1 MATPQFTRFAEHVA
15 SYGLDIQCAMD
26 GDDDAEIVIVSEY
39 PGEQEVAYNKPFM
52 GAAGKHLWNALR
64 RFNILRTQ
72 CYVTNV
78 IKRRVTTNTPV
89 NQVEFTLWKEA
100 LEYELSH
107 LHNCK
112 LIIALGN
119 SAIAALLGTEG
130 VSTLRGSVYSYGD
143 IPVLVANNPAMILRD
158 PSQEIIFLMDM
169 HKANRVLQGDFHV
182 PKITEILYPSFS
194 DALDYLERC
203 HQHKTISVDIEV
215 IGMETACIGIAYKE
229 DEAMCIAFRDK
240 GTNVYTPEEEFLILR
255 KFLEV
260 TDDKSVEVIT
270 QNGNFDSYFMGYKD
284 HAQFRISFDTL
295 LAHHTLYPSLPHNL
309 GFLTSQ
315 YTDHPYYKDEKD
327 VFKEGGDIEGFWRYN
342 CKDAAITLAIANKL
356 REELR
361 QQNLLDFFTSHVM
374 RLQPHLV
381 TSTVTGI
388 KTDLTAKQRLHQELS
403 KDVTALYDKF
413 QAAVAV
419 ATGDHELIINPN
431 SPKQLKELFY
441 QKLGCSSPSKSTA
454 EPVRENW
461 LKDPRVSENVKNVI
475 IALNNYAREHK
486 FFSTYVETKIDPD
499 GRFRAE
505 YKQYGT
511 TSAPGRLSS
520 GQTLWGSGGNA
531 QNQPRRAREMY
542 LADDNCVFWYFDLAQ
557 AEARY
562 VGWDAWIEKWVED
575 FEKARLDGEFDAHRS
590 LASTMFNV
598 PYDEVPKKDEINGEF
613 TIRYIAKR
621 CRHGLN
627 YRMQI
632 ARLAQTTGLSLG
644 NAAKNYYAYHRVNPE
659 LKVWWEK
666 LEREARTKKQLFN
679 SLGRRLQFLNRLDDE
694 EALKSV
700 VAFRPQSTIG
710 DKVSQVWYETEEDP
724 RWDMR
729 YGRVVANVH
738 DALWGVAT
746 PGFAHKALSIAKA
759 YAEKPIMVTSIVTG
773 KTNPM
778 IIPADLKISDPEKEI
793 RNMENMVSIKLEA
806 ARI

>member
-1 MATPQFTRFAEHVA
+1 MATPQFQRFADHVA
-15 SYGLDIQCAMD
+15 SYNLEIHCAMD
-26 GDDDAEIVIVSEY
+26 GEDDAEIVIVSEY

-64 RFNILRTQ
+64 QFKILRNQ

-78 IKRRVTTNTPV
+78 VKRRVTPSTPV
-89 NQVEFTLWKEA
+89 DQMEFELWKEA
-100 LEYELSH
+100 LQYELSH
-107 LHNCK
+107 LHNAK

-119 SAIAALLGTEG
+119 TAIAALLGTEG
-130 VSTLRGSVYSYGD
+130 VSTLRGSVYKYGD
-143 IPVLVANNPAMILRD
+143 IPVLVSNNPAMILRD
-158 PSQEIIFLMDM
+158 PSLEIVFLMDM
-169 HKANRVLQGDFHV
+169 HKANRVYLGEFTT
-182 PKITEILYPSFS
+182 PKIKEILYPSFDEAIAYMETCRKS
-194 DALDYLERC
+194 G
-203 HQHKTISVDIEV
+203 QTSIDIEV
-215 IGMETACIGIAYKE
+215 IGMETACIGLAYKE
-229 DEAMCIAFRDK
+229 DEAMCIAFRNQHDH
-240 GTNVYTPEEEFLILR
+240 VYSVEEEFLLLK
-255 KFLEV
+255 KFAEI
-260 TDDKSVEVIT
+260 TDDPSNIT
-270 QNGNFDSYFMGYKD
+270 IAQNGNFDSYFMGYKD
-284 HAQFRISFDTL
+284 HLQFRVRFDTL

-327 VFKEGGDIEGFWRYN
+327 VFKEGGDIESFWRYN
-342 CKDAAITLAIANKL
+342 CKDAAITFAIAQKL
-356 REELR
+356 RKELQ
-361 QQNLLDFFTSHVM
+361 QQNLETFFTSHVM
-374 RLQPHLV
+374 RLHPHL
-381 TSTVTGI
+381 TRATVDGI
-388 KTDLTAKQRLHQELS
+388 LTDVEVKARLHKELS
-403 KDVTALYDKF
+403 SDVSKLYAEF
-413 QAAVAV
+413 QAAVAY
-419 ATGDHELIINPN
+419 ATGDKELVINPN
-431 SPKQLKELFY
+431 SPKQLKDLFY
-441 QKLGCSSPSKSTA
+441 TKLGCTSPSKSTA

-461 LKDPRVSENVKNVI
+461 LKDPRVSESVKNVI
-475 IALNNYAREHK
+475 IALNKYAGEHK
-486 FFSTYVETKIDPD
+486 FFSTYVETQIDPD
-499 GRFRAE
+499 NRFRAE
-505 YKQYGT
+505 YKQFGT

-531 QNQPRRAREMY
+531 QNQPRRARSMY
-542 LADDNCVFWYFDLAQ
+542 LADENCVFWYFDLAQ

-598 PYDEVPKKDEINGEF
+598 PYDEVPKKDEIDGEF
-613 TIRYIAKR
+613 TIRYVAKR

-632 ARLAQTTGLSLG
+632 PRLAQTTGLSLG
-644 NAAKNYYAYHRVNPE
+644 EAARNYYAYHKVNPE

-666 LEREARTKKQLFN
+666 LESEARKKRQLFN
-679 SLGRRLQFLNRLDDE
+679 SLGRRLQFLGRLDDE

-710 DKVSQVWYETEEDP
+710 DKVSQVWYEVEEDE

-746 PGFAHKALSIAKA
+746 PAFAHKAVSIAKA

-778 IIPADLKISDPEKEI
+778 IIPADCKISDPEKEVK
-793 RNMENMVSIKLEA
+793 NMDNMIAVKIEA
-806 ARI
+806 AKI